1 MGPIVTIVRVSPT
14 LHGTSNNVS
23 IHPVGETL
31 PETTTLRTCQVAP
44 YQTVSSNI
52 FHTIYINSQLP
63 RIFPSIFLSFPN
75 TMGHRPQGEKLP
87 PIHCT
92 MDTKGKGSRLLISP
106 VKQKNIKK
114 LMSFQS
120 QTGNECDLHQTT
132 TMGKISSPILSF
144 VS

>member
-1 MGPIVTIVRVSPT
+1 MALQITYQFTQLVKHSLKPQHFAPAKLRHTKQCLPT
-14 LHGTSNNVS
+14 SSTPS
-23 IHPVGETL
+23 ISIFNSGGLFVGDL
-31 PETTTLRTCQVAP
+31 LA
-44 YQTVSSNI
+44 
-52 FHTIYINSQLP
+52 QLP

-75 TMGHRPQGEKLP
+75 TGHRPQGEKLP

-106 VKQKNIKK
+106 GKQK
-114 LMSFQS
+114 SFQS
-120 QTGNECDLHQTT
+120 QTGNEWDLHQTT